1 METDRRGVALLAIG
15 FALSILSQVLTLSIL
30 PLAGLAFAPSKSLST
45 LPFTVFYV
53 GAVLASL
60 PASLLLDSFGR
71 RAAFSLGAS
80 LGAAGGL
87 ILVWALMKVH
97 FGALVLGAFW
107 LGTAGGF
114 SLFYRHAAVPMG
126 GRGGRAT
133 LLVFGAATVAA
144 IVSPTLAAKAA
155 SLSIHT
161 FVGIAALAALAHVMT
176 LACTAALPYRRL
188 RRQTSIERISP
199 LRWQSLAL
207 PTGISAVAWF
217 LMTGLMGATPIAM
230 VGCGLTDAVPE
241 TVAWHIMAMYAPSLA
256 LASAPTVIRPPHIV
270 TAAALLLGI
279 AVLAF
284 ALSSRAFGFSVAT
297 ILLGIG
303 WSLATLGS
311 TLWLHQAGAPSRWQL
326 GAHDSIVLMSALIGA
341 ITAGIFASL

>member
-1 METDRRGVALLAIG
+1 M
-15 FALSILSQVLTLSIL
+15 
-30 PLAGLAFAPSKSLST
+30 
-45 LPFTVFYV
+45 
-53 GAVLASL
+53 
-60 PASLLLDSFGR
+60 
-71 RAAFSLGAS
+71 
-80 LGAAGGL
+80 
-87 ILVWALMKVH
+87 
-97 FGALVLGAFW
+97 
-107 LGTAGGF
+107 
-114 SLFYRHAAVPMG
+114 FYRHAAVPMG

-188 RRQTSIERISP
+188 RRQTSIERISR

-311 TLWLHQAGAPSRWQL
+311 TLWLHQAGEPSRWQL